1 MAELSP
7 IMQDSMKEEEDI
19 VLYRYNAKI
28 MEIYII
34 FGESFAQNFRG
45 YHLKEIFNWLFI
57 YFQNGILG
65 FLNTIFQCSC
75 HPAAELN
82 EVFICSVTVWR
93 VLVLPAKRTAWSTWN
108 WKREELR
115 WILQTPAIRGK
126 EWIGI
131 RLKWIEMDSV
141 HWTLGLTLFQQLHKM
156 SPVCPHLLNKGQS

>member
-1 MAELSP
+1 MVYW
-7 IMQDSMKEEEDI
+7 
-19 VLYRYNAKI
+19 VLLI
-28 MEIYII
+28 
-34 FGESFAQNFRG
+34 
-45 YHLKEIFNWLFI
+45 LFS
-57 YFQNGILG
+57 NV
-65 FLNTIFQCSC
+65 CC

-131 RLKWIEMDSV
+131 GLKWIEMDSV
-141 HWTLGLTLFQQLHKM
+141 HWTLGLRWIAMYLPWQ
-156 SPVCPHLLNKGQS
+156 

>member
-19 VLYRYNAKI
+19 VLYRYNANI

-65 FLNTIFQCSC
+65 FLNIIFQRLLSPGC
-75 HPAAELN
+75 
-82 EVFICSVTVWR
+82 R
-93 VLVLPAKRTAWSTWN
+93 
-108 WKREELR
+108 
-115 WILQTPAIRGK
+115 ILK
-126 EWIGI
+126 
-131 RLKWIEMDSV
+131 
-141 HWTLGLTLFQQLHKM
+141 
-156 SPVCPHLLNKGQS
+156 